1 MINTNKYESNTPEQ
15 ISTRFSAR
23 DGITYLL
30 IGGGIGAVLALLFAP
45 KSGRE
50 MRTEIADVS
59 KRGYDLTLEKA
70 TELKGQSAEAIKAVK
85 EKAAAVYDFAASKLN
100 ADIEAA
106 GETVSAASTAI
117 ADGIEDLKEDVNA
130 RAKNSSIGRK
140 SASIF

>member
-1 MINTNKYESNTPEQ
+1 MINTNKYESNVSDQ
-15 ISTRFSAR
+15 NATRFSAR
-23 DGITYLL
+23 DGITFLL

-50 MRTEIADVS
+50 MRTGIADVS

-70 TELKGQSAEAIKAVK
+70 SELKDQSAEALKVIR
-85 EKAAAVYDFAASKLN
+85 EKAGEVYDFAASKLN
-100 ADIEAA
+100 TEVDAVA
-106 GETVSAASTAI
+106 ETLSTASTAI
-117 ADGIEDLKEDVNA
+117 VDNIEALKDDVSA